1 LDAALSTCGLAM
13 EMFEMSIRGITGG
26 LWRVVFALPL
36 VLFVVFTACAKKEG
50 PKKAK
55 PPVPVLAC
63 QVGSKDVPVVLQA
76 IGNVEPYATVS
87 IKSLVSGE
95 VTGVNFSEG
104 QDVRKGQLLFNI
116 DPRPIEA
123 DLKRAEGVLSKDMV
137 EAKNAEV
144 DAGRYA
150 DLFKKGLVSRQ
161 QYDQAV
167 TASSSL
173 GETINTDK
181 AAIDSIKVQLGY
193 TKIYSPIDGRTGSL
207 GVNRGNIIKANDT
220 QSLVVI
226 NQIRPVYVTFSVPD
240 RFLPEIQ
247 GLMKK
252 GGLKVSAGANGDTG
266 RHAEGRLTFIDNT
279 VDVATGAIKL
289 KATFDNADRRL
300 WPGQFVDVAL
310 TLSTLHDATVV
321 PTQAIQTGQQGQ
333 YIFVVKPDRTVESRP
348 VVIGVAEGGDTV
360 VEKGIKPGETVI
372 TDGQVRLVPGA
383 AIEIKPCL

>member
-1 LDAALSTCGLAM
+1 MDAALSTCGLAM